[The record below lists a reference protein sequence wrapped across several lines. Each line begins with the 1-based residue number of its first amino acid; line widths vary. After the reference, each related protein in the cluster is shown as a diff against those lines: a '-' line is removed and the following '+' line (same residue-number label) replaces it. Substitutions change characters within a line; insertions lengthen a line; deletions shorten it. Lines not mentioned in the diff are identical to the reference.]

1 MVGWAGFDAC
11 YGADTL
17 ESRNDLLLV
26 LVVKSVS
33 IATSLLLDVDQW
45 TVDIKETL
53 LQLAYV
59 DGTELNNIFEN

>member
-1 MVGWAGFDAC
+1 M
-11 YGADTL
+11 
-17 ESRNDLLLV
+17 LV

-59 DGTELNNIFEN
+59 ADIELNNIFEN